1 MRVKPLNKWA
11 FLIAASLVLSGALPV
26 FSQTLGD
33 KLSKKTQAG
42 EDDRLLV
49 EAKEIVYDNDK
60 HTVSAIGDAQL
71 YYQGKILEADKVTY
85 DNASK
90 RVVAVGHVRMR
101 EPSGEVGYGDFMEL
115 TSDFKD
121 GFIKSLRILRP
132 DQSRFAAPH
141 AERIDG
147 DTTIFDKGTYTACA
161 PCEDDPQKPPLW
173 QVRAARI
180 IHKNEER
187 MVYYENARVEFGGI
201 PLLYI
206 PYMSAPDPTVRKK
219 TGFLPPRYI
228 ANTTLGTGVSVP
240 FFWNIAP
247 DYDLKLTPTLLSRQG
262 LLMETEWRQRL
273 DNGIYTIKLTGIDQM
288 AKSAFAPPPN
298 GAGGREWRG
307 MAETTGLFYINEQW
321 KAGWD
326 ASLLSDRWFLKNYKM
341 KSESL
346 TSFITNSLQTST
358 STAYI
363 TGEGERSLFDMRSYY
378 FKTLT
383 SSNDSQKIQPVVL
396 PVIDYDRRF
405 ETPVALGGETRL
417 TMNFTSL
424 SRETADFHSIYRSLD
439 LYGDYTEN
447 GFSTCRRDGSGKF
460 TKADCVL
467 RGTAG
472 SSNRA
477 TTEFAWRR
485 TFIDDFGQSWTPF
498 GSVRADASFLAY
510 DKSGVN
516 AFQSNFVN
524 ADSQAIARPSA
535 ATGFT
540 YRFPFAAR
548 QWNMTHVIEPI
559 GQIISSPNEWMA
571 NKIPNEDSQSLVFD
585 DTNLFSVNKFA
596 GYDRVEGG
604 TRANV
609 GAKYSFIT
617 DSGMSGNVLFGQ
629 SFHLTGVNSFT
640 QGGAAAVGPQSGL
653 DKAKSDYVGR
663 VQFIP
668 SGGYSFT
675 TKARFDEQTGAT
687 KRLEFTSSATFGSLT
702 ANLTFGRYAAQPE
715 NGYAFRREGALASAR
730 YAIDQNYYVFGGTA
744 IDMAR
749 KEAEIALL
757 GSSNRTSGLPVVSG
771 YFGGAGYKDECAL
784 FEVSYSE
791 SMGGATLGVTQR
803 NRTLMFRI
811 ELKTLG
817 GTRFSQSSTTE

>member
-1 MRVKPLNKWA
+1 MRVNPLKLWA
-11 FLIAASLVLSGALPV
+11 FLLAASLALSGALPV
-26 FSQTLGD
+26 VAQTLGD
-33 KLSKKTQAG
+33 KLAKKTQAN

-71 YYQGKILEADKVTY
+71 YYQGKVLEADKVIY
-85 DNASK
+85 DSTTK
-90 RVVAVGHVRMR
+90 RVIATGHVRMR
-101 EPSGEVGYGDFMEL
+101 EPTGEVGYGDFMEL

-121 GFIKSLRILRP
+121 GFIRSLRVVRQ
-132 DQSRFAAPH
+132 DQSRFASPQAQ
-141 AERIDG
+141 RIDG

-161 PCEDDPQKPPLW
+161 PCKDDPEKPPLW

-187 MVYYENARVEFGGI
+187 MVYYENATIEFGGF

-228 ANTTLGTGVSVP
+228 ANTTLGTGISIP

-247 DYDLKLTPTLLSRQG
+247 DYDLKLTPTFLSRQG
-262 LLMETEWRQRL
+262 LLMQADWRQRL
-273 DNGIYTIKLTGIDQM
+273 EDGTYTIKLTGINQM
-288 AKSAFAPPPN
+288 DKSAFAPAPS
-298 GAGGREWRG
+298 GAGGRELRG

-326 ASLLSDRWFLKNYKM
+326 ASLLSDRWFIKNYKL

-346 TSFITNSLQTST
+346 TSFISNSLQTST
-358 STAYI
+358 STAYL
-363 TGEGERSLFDMRSYY
+363 TGVGERSLFDMRSYY

-383 SSNDSQKIQPVVL
+383 SANDSQKIQPVVL
-396 PVIDYDRRF
+396 PVVDYDRRF
-405 ETPVALGGETRL
+405 ETPITLGGETRL

-424 SRETADFHSIYRSLD
+424 SRQEADYHSIYRSVGF
-439 LYGDYTEN
+439 YGDYTEN
-447 GFSTCRRDGSGKF
+447 GFSTCLPGQF
-460 TKADCVL
+460 TKGNCVL

-477 TTEFAWRR
+477 SSEVAWRR

-498 GSVRADASFLAY
+498 GSLRADASFLAY
-510 DKSGVN
+510 DKSGVS
-516 AFQSNFVN
+516 AYQSNFIN
-524 ADSQAIARPSA
+524 ADSQAIARPTA
-535 ATGFT
+535 ATGVT
-540 YRFPFAAR
+540 YRFPFVAR
-548 QWNMTHVIEPI
+548 LWNITHVIEPI
-559 GQIISSPNEWMA
+559 GQLIASPNEWAA

-585 DTNLFSVNKFA
+585 DTTLFSVNKFS

-609 GAKYSFIT
+609 GAKYSMT
-617 DSGMSGNVLFGQ
+617 ADNGMSGNVLFGQ
-629 SFHLTGVNSFT
+629 SFHLSGVNSFT

-653 DKAKSDYVGR
+653 DRAKSDYVGR
-663 VQFIP
+663 IQIIP
-668 SGGYSFT
+668 SAAYSFT
-675 TKARFDEQTGAT
+675 TKARFDEITGAT
-687 KRLEFTSSATFGSLT
+687 QRLEFSST
-702 ANLTFGRYAAQPE
+702 ANIGDLTTSLTFGRYAPQPE
-715 NGYAFRREGALASAR
+715 IGYAYKREGAMASAR
-730 YAIDQNYYVFGGTA
+730 YAINQNYYVYGGTA
-744 IDMAR
+744 VDMAR

-771 YFGGAGYKDECAL
+771 FFGGAGYKDECSL

-791 SMGGATLGVTQR
+791 SLGGATLGVTQR
-803 NRTLMFRI
+803 NRTVMFRI

-817 GTRFSQSSTTE
+817 GTRFSQSNATDQ

>member
-1 MRVKPLNKWA
+1 MRVKPLKLWA
-11 FLIAASLVLSGALPV
+11 LLIVASFALSGASPV
-26 FSQTLGD
+26 VAQTLGD
-33 KLSKKTQAG
+33 RLAKKNQAND
-42 EDDRLLV
+42 EDRLLV

-71 YYQGKILEADKVTY
+71 YYQSKVLEADKVIY
-85 DNASK
+85 DNTSK
-90 RVVAVGHVRMR
+90 RVIATGHVRMR
-101 EPSGEVGYGDFMEL
+101 EPTGEIGYGDFMEL

-121 GFIKSLRILRP
+121 GFIKSLRVVRQ
-132 DQSRFAAPH
+132 DQSRFASPQAQ
-141 AERIDG
+141 RIDG
-147 DTTIFDKGTYTACA
+147 DTTIFDKGTYTACE
-161 PCEDDPQKPPLW
+161 PCKDDPEKPPLW

-187 MVYYENARVEFGGI
+187 MIYYENATVEFGGI

-206 PYMSAPDPTVRKK
+206 PYMSAPDPTVHKK

-228 ANTTLGTGVSVP
+228 ANTTLGTGVSIP

-247 DYDLKLTPTLLSRQG
+247 DYDLKLTPTFLSRQG
-262 LLMETEWRQRL
+262 LLMQADWRQRL
-273 DNGIYTIKLTGIDQM
+273 EDGTYTVKLTGIDQM
-288 AKSAFAPPPN
+288 AKSAFAPAPN

-326 ASLLSDRWFLKNYKM
+326 ASLLSDRWFIKNYKM

-346 TSFITNSLQTST
+346 TSFISNSLQTTT
-358 STAYI
+358 STAYL

-383 SSNDSQKIQPVVL
+383 STNDSQKIQPVVL
-396 PVIDYDRRF
+396 PVVDYDRRF
-405 ETPVALGGETRL
+405 ETPLAFGGETRL

-424 SRETADFHSIYRSLD
+424 SRQDADFHSIYRSVG

-447 GFSTCRRDGSGKF
+447 GFSTCQPNQF
-460 TKADCVL
+460 TKGNCIL

-477 TTEFAWRR
+477 TSELAWRR

-498 GSVRADASFLAY
+498 GSLRADASFLAY

-516 AFQSNFVN
+516 AYQSNFIN
-524 ADSQAIARPSA
+524 ADSQAIARPTA
-535 ATGFT
+535 ATGIT
-540 YRFPFAAR
+540 YRFPFVAR

-559 GQIISSPNEWMA
+559 GQLIASPNEWMA

-585 DTNLFSVNKFA
+585 DTTLFSVNKFS

-609 GAKYSFIT
+609 GAKYSIT
-617 DSGMSGNVLFGQ
+617 ADNGMSGNVLFGQ
-629 SFHLTGVNSFT
+629 SFHLTGINSFT
-640 QGGAAAVGPQSGL
+640 QGGVAAVGPQSGL
-653 DKAKSDYVGR
+653 DRAKSDYVGR
-663 VQFIP
+663 IQVIP
-668 SGGYSFT
+668 SSAYSFT
-675 TKARFDEQTGAT
+675 TKARFDEITGAT
-687 KRLEFTSSATFGSLT
+687 KRLEFSSSATFGDLQT
-702 ANLTFGRYAAQPE
+702 NLTFGRYAPQPE
-715 NGYAFRREGALASAR
+715 IGYAYRREGAMASAR

-744 IDMAR
+744 VDMAR
-749 KEAEIALL
+749 KEAEVALL
-757 GSSNRTSGLPVVSG
+757 GTSNRTSGLPVVSG
-771 YFGGAGYKDECAL
+771 LFGGAGYKDECSL

-803 NRTLMFRI
+803 NRTVMFRI
-811 ELKTLG
+811 ELRTLG
-817 GTRFSQSSTTE
+817 GTRFSQTSTTDQ